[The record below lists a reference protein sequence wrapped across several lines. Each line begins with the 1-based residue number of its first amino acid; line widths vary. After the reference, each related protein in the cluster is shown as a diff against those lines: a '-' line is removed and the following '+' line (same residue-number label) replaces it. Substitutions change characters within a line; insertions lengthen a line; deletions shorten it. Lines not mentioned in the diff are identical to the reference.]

1 MTPDAAWPVYPRWV
15 ISRFNVRVGHVAG
28 RLSRGVWADLL
39 LALGFMLA
47 AGLEELFQRGGG
59 SGGLPSAAL
68 ASLPLAS
75 LVLRRSRP
83 LLGLLLL
90 VVAAAA
96 DSLARALLPGL
107 PAPLTDVTVPILAL
121 LVMSYSLGVHGT
133 GREVGLGI
141 FQPLL
146 LIAVI
151 DLLGHGKHPL
161 SGALP
166 FFGVFIVG
174 APVVAGRLVRG
185 RHALVVRLRRQEQEI
200 DAERAAQTGAALARE
215 RVTLTEQLHERL
227 VAGMESVV
235 AQAAAAQHSFE
246 DVRAKAVAA
255 IEAQARDLLAETRR
269 VVVSLSSMG
278 PTEAMNHAQARADLH
293 RSRGLTLDARRN
305 VALPWAAIAAAAVCA
320 GLLVEIGPSRHTGV
334 ATPLVLAACF
344 IVAAPIALSW
354 SRPLLMTAALWAAA
368 AVFALRV
375 APLDAT
381 FTAIS
386 LSFLPP
392 FAVAYFESRER
403 SIIGLG
409 ICGLGEVACFG
420 INGWPGTVAILLLAW
435 IGGRVLRDRAQLVD
449 QLRANNTLLAEER
462 DSRLRSAVFEERAR
476 VAREL
481 HDATGH
487 SLTVIALHAGA
498 ARRLWTAD
506 RARAEAAL
514 RTISQVAVDGLTEL
528 RMGFGSSPVA
538 AQTGSPT
545 SEPPHDIEE
554 LVRQARGTGMSVSL
568 YIDKPAAPLSP
579 ETELETFRILQ
590 EALTNVLKHAPGAS
604 AEVTVRSAGP
614 DVELVVANSSGTRQP
629 IPGAGTGRGLRGMRE
644 RAEACGGRLD
654 WSSRKDGGFE
664 VRARF
669 PALPVEV

>member
-1 MTPDAAWPVYPRWV
+1 MTPDAAWAVYPHGV
-15 ISRFNVRVGHVAG
+15 NSRFSVRVGHAVG
-28 RLSRGVWADLL
+28 PLSRGVWADLL
-39 LALGFMLA
+39 VAVGFMLA
-47 AGLEELFQRGGG
+47 AGLEELFQRGDG
-59 SGGLPSAAL
+59 SGGLTSAAL

-75 LVLRRSRP
+75 LALRRARP

-96 DSLARALLPGL
+96 DSLARALLPAL
-107 PAPLTDVTVPILAL
+107 PAGSTDVTVPILAL

-133 GREVGLGI
+133 GREVVVGI

-151 DLLGHGKHPL
+151 DLLGPGKHPL
-161 SGALP
+161 SSALP
-166 FFGVFIVG
+166 FFAVFIVG
-174 APVVAGRLVRG
+174 GQVLAGRLVRG
-185 RHALVVRLRRQEQEI
+185 RHALVVTLRRQEQEI

-215 RVTLTEQLHERL
+215 RVTLTEQLHVRL

-235 AQAAAAQHSFE
+235 AQAAAAHHSIE
-246 DVRAKAVAA
+246 DARAIAVAA
-255 IEAQARDLLAETRR
+255 IEAQARDLLAETRS
-269 VVVSLSSMG
+269 VVVSLSSNS
-278 PTEAMNHAQARADLH
+278 PTAAMIHDHDRSDFR
-293 RSRGLTLDARRN
+293 RSRGLALDARRN
-305 VALPWAAIAAAAVCA
+305 AALPWAAIAAAAVCA
-320 GLLVEIGPSRHTGV
+320 GLLVEIGQSRHSRV
-334 ATPLVLAACF
+334 ATPIVLAACL

-354 SRPLLMTAALWAAA
+354 SRPLLMTAALCAIA
-368 AVFALRV
+368 AVFALLV
-375 APLDAT
+375 APLDAV

-392 FAVAYFESRER
+392 FAVAYFESRGR

-420 INGWPGTVAILLLAW
+420 INGWPGIVAILLLAW
-435 IGGRVLRDRAQLVD
+435 IGGRVLRDRAQLVE
-449 QLRANNTLLAEER
+449 QLRANNILLAEER

-481 HDATGH
+481 HDAIGH

-498 ARRLWTAD
+498 ARRMWTAD
-506 RARAEAAL
+506 RARADAAL
-514 RTISQVAVDGLTEL
+514 RTISQVAVDALTEL
-528 RMGFGSSPVA
+528 RIGFSPSRVA
-538 AQTGSPT
+538 ARTGSPT
-545 SEPPHDIEE
+545 TEPPHDVEE
-554 LVRQARGTGMSVSL
+554 LVRQARGTGLSVNL
-568 YIDKPAAPLSP
+568 CIDEPAASLSP
-579 ETELETFRILQ
+579 QTELEAFRVLQ

-604 AEVTVRSAGP
+604 AEVTVRNAGP
-614 DVELVVANSSGTRQP
+614 DVELVVANSTGTRQP
-629 IPGAGTGRGLRGMRE
+629 IPSAGSGRGLRGMRE

-654 WSSRKDGGFE
+654 WRRRADGGFE